1 MGPWDEMGV
10 MKSDHPSHMALT
22 IMPGSLEVVSHNALR
37 RVLLLC
43 GAEAQREEQLS
54 TVAQQDK
61 KKKKKTKSGP
71 CSPQARLGWVVGPTG
86 HIRAETYEVID
97 LSS

>member
-22 IMPGSLEVVSHNALR
+22 IMPGSLEVVSHDALR

-43 GAEAQREEQLS
+43 GDEAQREEQLS

-61 KKKKKTKSGP
+61 KKTQEWPLLTSG
-71 CSPQARLGWVVGPTG
+71 QVGLGSGTNWS
-86 HIRAETYEVID
+86 YQ
-97 LSS
+97 S

>member
-1 MGPWDEMGV
+1 MGPWDEMAV

-61 KKKKKTKSGP
+61 KKKKKNQEWPLLTSG
-71 CSPQARLGWVVGPTG
+71 QVGLGSGTNWS
-86 HIRAETYEVID
+86 YQ
-97 LSS
+97 S